1 MISEGGASTAF
12 RLFAKPPPSI
22 VVPGVFAVLS
32 PSIMSFAA
40 RVSSQRRHRQG
51 SCWLGGQSL
60 FHPLGP
66 LPPPLLPWTATAV
79 PPGVVPSTDGSVH
92 PGRVMLTPH
101 HRLTWKSSPTHF
113 RSQLRRSRH
122 RVQLR
127 AWPNKCAMKSRRA
140 LPSNRPLWQLRQPSL
155 RSSSSSSRMGQRRT
169 GCSMGELYCI
179 GQFFPILQEMDSP
192 GAGECGGAPN
202 PRQVGASGSPSACLG
217 AVHSATHPE

>member
-1 MISEGGASTAF
+1 VVERTARPTAAPAATPRPKLQSTVGFCTLHPPKEDGDGWRLVESRHSCRHRFRQTAPLIEKSLMISEGGASTAF
-12 RLFAKPPPSI
+12 RLFAKPPPAI

-127 AWPNKCAMKSRRA
+127 AWPNKCAMKSR
-140 LPSNRPLWQLRQPSL
+140 
-155 RSSSSSSRMGQRRT
+155 
-169 GCSMGELYCI
+169 
-179 GQFFPILQEMDSP
+179 
-192 GAGECGGAPN
+192 
-202 PRQVGASGSPSACLG
+202 
-217 AVHSATHPE
+217 